1 MRSGYI
7 AIWMSEKIYD
17 GNQKVKLQ
25 CKNPCFL
32 WARELVFTSTVIYGE
47 IVLQN
52 RHLEKAA
59 LASAEPLISL
69 ALSEDLGTIGDIT
82 THAILA
88 DDPADCRTAAHAV
101 IIAKS
106 PGTIAGLKIF
116 AIVFAKLTPAA
127 QLELLVDDKD
137 RVIKKQ
143 EIVRLHGPI
152 STILSG
158 ERVALNFLQRL
169 SGIATLTRKFVD
181 AVAGTKTKIL
191 DTRKTTPGWRVLE
204 KYAVQCGGGLNH
216 RLGLHDM
223 FLLKENHLA
232 AAGGIASAVQKC
244 RAFNQQRGWNWRLE
258 VEARTLVEVEECLRQ
273 GVEHIMLD
281 NMTIA
286 AMQSAVQLTAGRAK
300 LEASGNVSL
309 ENVAAIAAT
318 GVDYISIGALTHSA
332 PALDFSLLIV

>member
-1 MRSGYI
+1 M
-7 AIWMSEKIYD
+7 
-17 GNQKVKLQ
+17 
-25 CKNPCFL
+25 
-32 WARELVFTSTVIYGE
+32 
-47 IVLQN
+47 QN
-52 RHLEKAA
+52 HHLEKTA
-59 LASAEPLISL
+59 LARAEPLINL
-69 ALSEDLGTIGDIT
+69 ALKEDLGKWGDIT
-82 THAILA
+82 TQAILA
-88 DDPADCRTAAHAV
+88 DDAADDRTAGHAV
-101 IIAKS
+101 IIAKA

-116 AIVFAKLTPAA
+116 ASVFAKLTPAV
-127 QLELLVDDKD
+127 QLELLVNDKD
-137 RVIKKQ
+137 RLTAKQ
-143 EIVRLHGPI
+143 EIARLHGPV

-204 KYAVQCGGGLNH
+204 KYAVHCGGGFNH

-223 FLLKENHLA
+223 FLIKENHIA
-232 AAGGIASAVQKC
+232 AAGGIAAAVQKC
-244 RAFNQQRGWNWRLE
+244 RALNQQQGWNWNLE
-258 VEARTLVEVEECLRQ
+258 VEARTLADVEECLRQ

-281 NMTIA
+281 NMSIA
-286 AMQSAVQLTAGRAK
+286 AMHSAVQLTAGRAK
-300 LEASGNVSL
+300 LEASGNISL